1 MGRARH
7 GLDAPMPEAHHRLGH
22 DRTHVR
28 AEGDLN
34 ADVTHA
40 LQRHRTA
47 NSAPEHGLR
56 DSAFHSRTLHAASDR
71 DGVLANHL
79 QGDTLIRLAH
89 REHPLPTHPPP
100 ESFEVGV
107 LRATDFSTGRP
118 RIHCGHRQ
126 QSKGRASVRAF
137 WRIPLLRW
145 VREIGR
151 SGRSGPLIAVD
162 ANTSVTPPRQQRRV
176 NRALGLGLTP
186 PPVVH
191 RLAAA
196 APSWSECG
204 VESGNRQ

>member
-89 REHPLPTHPPP
+89 REHPLPHAPAP
-100 ESFEVGV
+100 GI
-107 LRATDFSTGRP
+107 LRGWRVK
-118 RIHCGHRQ
+118 GHRLLDWPAAHSLWPPTTIQ
-126 QSKGRASVRAF
+126 GSRICARVLAHSASSLGARDRPIWAVRSTH
-137 WRIPLLRW
+137 RCRRQHL
-145 VREIGR
+145 G
-151 SGRSGPLIAVD
+151 D
-162 ANTSVTPPRQQRRV
+162 AT
-176 NRALGLGLTP
+176 
-186 PPVVH
+186 
-191 RLAAA
+191 AAA
-196 APSWSECG
+196 ATRQPRLGARPHATAGGSSACCG
-204 VESGNRQ
+204 CSLLERMRRRIR